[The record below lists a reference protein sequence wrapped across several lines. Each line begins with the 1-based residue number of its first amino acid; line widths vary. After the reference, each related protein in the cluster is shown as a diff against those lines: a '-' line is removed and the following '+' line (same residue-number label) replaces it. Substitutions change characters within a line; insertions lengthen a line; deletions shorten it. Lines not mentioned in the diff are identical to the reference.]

1 MYINNF
7 GYENA
12 WEKENIINDAFKKSN
27 KEATYVD
34 FSQTKF
40 RIHTPNFNGGTIS
53 TNCKKLD
60 GEDLEII
67 RSFDLKEL
75 NNLEN
80 DLDYL
85 KELIKNRKSE
95 LLNSVTE
102 YKLEVNKTKNGN
114 KKVVYINVHQYDKIK
129 DIYGDSIHKN
139 EQVIESYEIP
149 NTKPYQE
156 EIEKKIAELK
166 TKYQL
171 AWNVRLVQ
179 IFNARNPIKSRVCE
193 IVYFENFKNI

>member
-1 MYINNF
+1 MIMHINNF
-7 GYENA
+7 GYKNA
-12 WEKENIINDAFKKSN
+12 FEKENIINDAFKKSN
-27 KEATYVD
+27 KEATYVE

-75 NNLEN
+75 NDLEN

-85 KELIKNRKSE
+85 KKLIINRKSE
-95 LLNSVTE
+95 LLNTITE

-114 KKVVYINVHQYDKIK
+114 KKVVYINVWQYDKIK
-129 DIYGDSIHKN
+129 DTYGDSIHKN

-156 EIEKKIAELK
+156 EIVKKIAELK

-171 AWNVRLVQ
+171 T
-179 IFNARNPIKSRVCE
+179 
-193 IVYFENFKNI
+193 